1 MEEETMIHDGE
12 LDEVLGM
19 DDDEMNDDEEMS
31 ADEDGIEDE
40 E

>member
-1 MEEETMIHDGE
+1 MIHDGE